1 VAAGVGEGSSGSGGR
16 EAEDAAAE
24 RDRAV
29 GKDRNREQGHVSG
42 VPARG
47 AGDGRGHGRWM
58 SAGACGLQTFAC
70 LAALSIHH
78 PH

>member
-1 VAAGVGEGSSGSGGR
+1 MAAGVGEGSSGSGGR

-47 AGDGRGHGRWM
+47 ANGRGARRQAMAVAMG
-58 SAGACGLQTFAC
+58 GG
-70 LAALSIHH
+70 
-78 PH
+78 